1 MPRKIIH
8 LDLDAFFCAVE
19 ELRQPSL
26 SGKAFAVGGSPEGRG
41 VVASC
46 SYPARMFGVHSA
58 MPTAQAL
65 RLCPELIVV
74 SGQHAR
80 YGEVSR
86 QVMAILR
93 DETPLVEPIS
103 IDEAFLDMSDVPE
116 PVESMAR
123 RMQCRIQEELRL
135 PCSLGVASN
144 KLVAKIANDVGKSQ
158 VRTGQPPNAITLVPP
173 GQEAA
178 FLAPLPTQALWG
190 VGPKMTQALARM
202 GIHTIGQL
210 AAQAP
215 EVMQERFGKHGYD
228 LVRRAQGRD
237 DRPVITEHRI
247 KSISKE
253 TTFAHDVADE
263 RQLRR
268 VLQRLAEG
276 VGRNLRRKHKNA
288 STVRLKL
295 RWSDF
300 STISRQR
307 PFPLPTDQDD
317 DIIAAALQLFAEAWP
332 SGRPVRLI
340 GVGVSGL
347 QEGWRQLSLW
357 DEEDGRERK
366 LQETLDRLRQK
377 YGKQAVRRG
386 VDALWD

>member
-74 SGQHAR
+74 SGRHGR
-80 YGEVSR
+80 YSEVSR

-123 RMQCRIQEELRL
+123 RMQCRIHEKLRL
-135 PCSLGVASN
+135 PCSLGVATN

-173 GQEAA
+173 GQEAT
-178 FLAPLPTQALWG
+178 FLAPLPTRALWG
-190 VGPKMTQALARM
+190 VGPKMAQALAAM
-202 GIHTIGQL
+202 GILTIGQL

-237 DRPVITEHRI
+237 DRPLTTEHRV

-276 VGRNLRRKHKNA
+276 VGRTLRRKHKNA
-288 STVRLKL
+288 SAVRLKL

-300 STISRQR
+300 STIHRQLT
-307 PFPLPTDQDD
+307 FPLPTDQDD

-347 QEGWRQLSLW
+347 QDGWRQLSLW